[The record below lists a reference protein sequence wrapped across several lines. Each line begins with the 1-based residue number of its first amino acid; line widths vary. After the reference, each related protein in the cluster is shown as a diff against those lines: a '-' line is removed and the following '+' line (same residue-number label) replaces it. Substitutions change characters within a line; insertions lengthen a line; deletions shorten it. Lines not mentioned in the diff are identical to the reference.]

1 MRNVAMQTQIWEY
14 ESSDDEESNDAS
26 DNYNW
31 AGNML
36 IYVMQI
42 NVHMATHVFCICW
55 FASIIN
61 SIDKQVFP

>member
-26 DNYNW
+26 DNW
-31 AGNML
+31 AGIML

-55 FASIIN
+55 LASIIN